1 MSFPLSFL
9 AGLTTAVVLGLILCD
24 AQGCFSPDFPLVG
37 VGPSV
42 LTETA
47 CMDITKNATHRSG
60 LRAVVGLSLIVL
72 GLATGLAWPRSVAV
86 ESTTGNAVHVH
97 ELMPW
102 DVLGHMH
109 FSTAPAR
116 RGCKSELLP
125 VTNDPK
131 SLARCAN
138 LRHLPASV

>member
-1 MSFPLSFL
+1 METRKSETRTDLHSSL
-9 AGLTTAVVLGLILCD
+9 KAVV
-24 AQGCFSPDFPLVG
+24 AVSLV
-37 VGPSV
+37 
-42 LTETA
+42 A
-47 CMDITKNATHRSG
+47 
-60 LRAVVGLSLIVL
+60 L
-72 GLATGLAWPRSVAV
+72 GLATGLAWPHSIAIDSGTGISGPSVTALPK
-86 ESTTGNAVHVH
+86 SAIHLH
-97 ELMPW
+97 ALMPW

-109 FSTAPAR
+109 FSIAPAR

>member
-1 MSFPLSFL
+1 MHRG
-9 AGLTTAVVLGLILCD
+9 A
-24 AQGCFSPDFPLVG
+24 FSPDFPPDG
-37 VGPSV
+37 AGPSPII
-42 LTETA
+42 ETA
-47 CMDITKNATHRSG
+47 CMDITKTESSG
-60 LRAVVGLSLIVL
+60 AGLKAVVGLSLIVL

-109 FSTAPAR
+109 FSTAPVR

-138 LRHLPASV
+138 LRRLQASA

>member
-1 MSFPLSFL
+1 MHRG
-9 AGLTTAVVLGLILCD
+9 A
-24 AQGCFSPDFPLVG
+24 FSPDFPHVG
-37 VGPSV
+37 TGPSV

-47 CMDITKNATHRSG
+47 CMDITKNETHGAG

-72 GLATGLAWPRSVAV
+72 GLTTGLAWPRSVAV

-138 LRHLPASV
+138 LRRLQASA

>member
-1 MSFPLSFL
+1 MEITKTESSG
-9 AGLTTAVVLGLILCD
+9 AGL
-24 AQGCFSPDFPLVG
+24 
-37 VGPSV
+37 
-42 LTETA
+42 
-47 CMDITKNATHRSG
+47 K
-60 LRAVVGLSLIVL
+60 AVVGLSLIVL
-72 GLATGLAWPRSVAV
+72 GLATGLAWPRSAAV
-86 ESTTGNAVHVH
+86 ESTSGNAIHVH

-138 LRHLPASV
+138 LRRLQASA